1 MKPTKSCTIFSA
13 CACVSALFPVYGHSQ
28 TKPSLN
34 MFGNPGLIDMPSA
47 EANPDAELSL
57 SLSHFGKATRTALN
71 FQISPRISGTF
82 RYARIGN
89 WFNGSET
96 FDRSF
101 DVRFQLLKENKYL
114 PAVALGLRDFMG
126 TGLYSSQYLVATKNL
141 GDKFKVTAGLGW
153 GRLSGTSKFQPLN
166 FGRGGKPNYKEWF
179 RGDVGVF
186 GGLEWQTP
194 VEGLRVKV
202 EYSPDQYVWE
212 NRIFQNRTVKT
223 FDRKSSVN
231 FGFSYV
237 TKRNLQ
243 FNGYYM
249 YGTEIGFSVST
260 TLNPKRK
267 RQLYRAT
274 PEQRILA
281 IRQRPQGFSTASF
294 EGGFDKVTSQSTTER
309 LQKALGK
316 KTVQVIYAKYS
327 GTSAEVRIRNAKFN
341 RPGQA
346 AEHTMRAMTQVLPDG
361 IENFSVVL
369 VEHDL
374 PVSTVRA
381 KRSDIEALARGDGL
395 GGNFGQLVQVEA
407 GQNADSDG
415 FYTDGIYP
423 KFTSSL
429 RPFLKP
435 HLFDPDDPV
444 RADFRIGWNSV
455 YDIAPSL
462 SISSEVSAKV
472 LGNLDDNKRASNSV
486 LLHVRTDLDKYQR
499 NSDFTID
506 RLTIDYLTKLS
517 PSVYARVSAGIF
529 EQMYGGIST
538 EVLWKPSNSRIAF
551 GAELNWVK
559 KRDFDQRFSFLNFST
574 VTGHVSAYW
583 DMGNS
588 YYGQIDVGRYL
599 ARDLG
604 ATFTFE
610 RRFDNGWRIGAF
622 ATFTNVPFADF
633 GEGSFDKGINVTV
646 PFSWLAGGQPTR
658 RRHTLTIR
666 SITRDGG
673 ARVDIPNR
681 LYGIVSEAGR
691 KQIVNSW

>member
-1 MKPTKSCTIFSA
+1 MRSTKTSVVFSA
-13 CACVSALFPVYGHSQ
+13 CTCVSVLFPAYGSSQ
-28 TKPSLN
+28 SNPSLN

-47 EANPDAELSL
+47 ESNPDAELSL
-57 SLSHFGKATRTALN
+57 SVSHFAKATRTSLN

-82 RYARIGN
+82 RYARIDN

-101 DVRFQLLKENKYL
+101 DIRFKLLNESKFL

-141 GDKFKVTAGLGW
+141 GDTFKVTAGLGW
-153 GRLSGTSKFQPLN
+153 GRLSGTKKFQPLN

-194 VEGLRVKV
+194 IDGLRVKV

-212 NRIFQNRTVKT
+212 NRIFQRRRVKT
-223 FDRKSSVN
+223 FDRKSPVN

-243 FNGYYM
+243 FSGYYM
-249 YGTEIGFSVST
+249 YGSEIGFSFST
-260 TLNPKRK
+260 SLNPKRK
-267 RQLYRAT
+267 RQLYRAL
-274 PEQRILA
+274 PEQRVLA
-281 IRQRPQGFSTASF
+281 IRQRPQGVSTASF
-294 EGGFDKVTSQSTTER
+294 ADGFDKVTTQSYTEQ

-316 KTVQVIYAKYS
+316 KTVQVIYANYN
-327 GTSAEVRIRNAKFN
+327 GGSAEVRIRNAKFN

-369 VEHDL
+369 MENDL
-374 PVSTVRA
+374 PISTVHA
-381 KRSDIEALARGDGL
+381 KRSDIEALGRDGT
-395 GGNFGQLVQVEA
+395 GGNFGQLVQVDA
-407 GQNADSDG
+407 GQKASGDG

-423 KFTSSL
+423 KFTSYL

-455 YDIAPSL
+455 YDIKPGL

-472 LGNLDDNKRASNSV
+472 LGNLDNNKRASNSV

-499 NSDFTID
+499 NSAFTID
-506 RLTIDYLTKLS
+506 RLTIDYMTKLS

-529 EQMYGGIST
+529 EQMYGGISA
-538 EVLWKPSNSRIAF
+538 EVLWKPIDSRLAF
-551 GAELNWVK
+551 GAEVNWVK
-559 KRDFDQRFSFLNFST
+559 KRGFDQRLSFQNFST

-599 ARDLG
+599 AHDLG

-622 ATFTNVPFADF
+622 ATFTNVSFADF
-633 GEGSFDKGINVTV
+633 GEGSFDKGINVTI

-658 RRHTLTIR
+658 RRHNLVIR

-681 LYGIVSEAGR
+681 LYGIVSDAGK